1 MAAKGDLN
9 AIDGRSYGVRRSS
22 KIKRGN
28 AANGQHNE
36 HETWANSSVGQ
47 RTISFDWNALCITVE
62 EIVLTINWKRVGKE
76 AERREKDH

>member
-1 MAAKGDLN
+1 MAAPMAFAEVAKLN
-9 AIDGRSYGVRRSS
+9 EEMRPTGKMGIR
-22 KIKRGN
+22 
-28 AANGQHNE
+28 QHNE

-76 AERREKDH
+76 AERRENDH